1 MSFFFCCYSRKI
13 NYSNF
18 VKKQSYKILDLY
30 YINLIQSSRYLEIIK
45 QFDFIKK
52 IILNEEQNNSLLLL
66 KKMNLKNK
74 EDRVNILLT
83 KNNKIEN
90 SVLSYFRK
98 IIEDENV
105 SKNDY
110 LIFKNLSDE
119 IKNKI

>member
-1 MSFFFCCYSRKI
+1 
-13 NYSNF
+13 
-18 VKKQSYKILDLY
+18 
-30 YINLIQSSRYLEIIK
+30 
-45 QFDFIKK
+45 
-52 IILNEEQNNSLLLL
+52 
-66 KKMNLKNK
+66 MNLKNK